1 MPVFISVAI
10 LMFSIIIL
18 FLGLLLEPFQDWKV
32 TDQIAVLSSF
42 ITTAAFCATAWNA
55 YEARKSAKAALEA
68 VRITTDSLIEMRKNS
83 FKEWFDTS
91 LNQHDELYNNVIP
104 IIEQTKKQFNKNEM
118 HSFFYPLVRKHEV
131 IQYIKH
137 ITNILVYVDNRFY
150 IDGNCFDEKMEYI
163 IQLSGKIPPQ
173 MKLVIAVF
181 GLDIDSREPLD
192 SKKLYALLN
201 KYDFFKDEIFFDDAY
216 SSMPEVELFIKD
228 RFDKIFKTKM
238 LKYFWNVIKEYY
250 SQVEVK
256 EIWVARRPQVA
267 SSVLMNYQTPLS
279 GLIDDYF
286 KNLPNEVKSIFDEAL
301 KKANDSVTS
310 IDDYIHRLI
319 GCRVASISEHVHFE
333 SEILSSEK
341 DVKDMIKNY
350 IEQRKTGKNAVNLG
364 QLYFSSESD
373 VITGDQLSDAID
385 EYEKKLALMAINDND
400 DSDNLLCHI
409 YIKSCEIVDEYK
421 RETLK
426 LGEYAQ

>member
-1 MPVFISVAI
+1 
-10 LMFSIIIL
+10 
-18 FLGLLLEPFQDWKV
+18 
-32 TDQIAVLSSF
+32 
-42 ITTAAFCATAWNA
+42 
-55 YEARKSAKAALEA
+55 
-68 VRITTDSLIEMRKNS
+68 
-83 FKEWFDTS
+83 
-91 LNQHDELYNNVIP
+91 
-104 IIEQTKKQFNKNEM
+104 
-118 HSFFYPLVRKHEV
+118 
-131 IQYIKH
+131 
-137 ITNILVYVDNRFY
+137 
-150 IDGNCFDEKMEYI
+150 
-163 IQLSGKIPPQ
+163 
-173 MKLVIAVF
+173 
-181 GLDIDSREPLD
+181 
-192 SKKLYALLN
+192 
-201 KYDFFKDEIFFDDAY
+201 
-216 SSMPEVELFIKD
+216 
-228 RFDKIFKTKM
+228 
-238 LKYFWNVIKEYY
+238 YY

-256 EIWVARRPQVA
+256 EIWVVRRPQVA

-400 DSDNLLCHI
+400 
-409 YIKSCEIVDEYK
+409 
-421 RETLK
+421 
-426 LGEYAQ
+426 

>member
-83 FKEWFDTS
+83 FKEWFDTL

-192 SKKLYALLN
+192 SKKLYAL
-201 KYDFFKDEIFFDDAY
+201 
-216 SSMPEVELFIKD
+216 
-228 RFDKIFKTKM
+228 
-238 LKYFWNVIKEYY
+238 
-250 SQVEVK
+250 
-256 EIWVARRPQVA
+256 
-267 SSVLMNYQTPLS
+267 
-279 GLIDDYF
+279 
-286 KNLPNEVKSIFDEAL
+286 
-301 KKANDSVTS
+301 
-310 IDDYIHRLI
+310 
-319 GCRVASISEHVHFE
+319 
-333 SEILSSEK
+333 
-341 DVKDMIKNY
+341 
-350 IEQRKTGKNAVNLG
+350 
-364 QLYFSSESD
+364 
-373 VITGDQLSDAID
+373 
-385 EYEKKLALMAINDND
+385 
-400 DSDNLLCHI
+400 
-409 YIKSCEIVDEYK
+409 
-421 RETLK
+421 
-426 LGEYAQ
+426 